1 MTTNRKPWMKGLRS
15 FRFTR
20 DGLMTSETAIKQRK
34 ANQRDASANYPMTK
48 ATFKD
53 NARYWG
59 FEFPYE
65 ATQ

>member
-1 MTTNRKPWMKGLRS
+1 MKGLRS